1 MCEWLREGKQKN
13 DSRVDHMVKEEKGTK
28 QKQHTLY
35 DNTNDYMN
43 YKHFP
48 LIYTASFRNE
58 ISSRRPLERRVLA
71 WIFLGSSS
79 FAASNFSPPRAC
91 VSLLVA

>member
-13 DSRVDHMVKEEKGTK
+13 DNRVYHMVKEETGTK

-35 DNTNDYMN
+35 DNTNDYTN
-43 YKHFP
+43 NQHFP

-58 ISSRRPLERRVLA
+58 ISSP
-71 WIFLGSSS
+71 FL
-79 FAASNFSPPRAC
+79 
-91 VSLLVA
+91 L